1 MRQRGDLMN
10 HQEKLAVLADSFIKL
25 DEGGKDYI
33 RELTRK
39 LAEIHCGADFGEESG
54 EKDHGRGENWGIYP
68 A

>member
-1 MRQRGDLMN
+1 M
-10 HQEKLAVLADSFIKL
+10 HYQEKLAVLVDSFRRL

-39 LAEIHCGADFGEESG
+39 LAEIHCSADFWGESG
-54 EKDHGRGENWGIYP
+54 EKDHGRGENYGTFP

>member
-1 MRQRGDLMN
+1 MDY
-10 HQEKLAVLADSFIKL
+10 QEKLAVLVDSFRRL

-39 LAEIHCGADFGEESG
+39 LVKIHRSADFWRESG
-54 EKDHGRGENWGIYP
+54 EKDHGRGENLGIYP